1 MAVKA
6 FVYQGVPGRVIFG
19 EGTIATV
26 GEEAERLGIRRA
38 LVIATPEQ
46 RAEAERVA
54 ALLGPSAAAVF
65 AGARMHTPVEVTEQA
80 MAVVAAKTIDGTVA
94 IGGGSTTGLGKAIG
108 LRTDVPQIVI
118 PTTYAGSE
126 MTNLLGETAGGE
138 KKTLRD
144 PKIRPETVIYD
155 VELTLT
161 LPPGLSVTSGLNAMA
176 HAVEGLY
183 ARDGNPVLS
192 LMAEE
197 AIRALG
203 EALPEIS
210 HAPKDKA
217 ARSDAL
223 YGAWLS
229 GIVLGSSSVA
239 IHHKLCHVLGGTF
252 DLPHAETHAV
262 ILPHAVAYN
271 AAAAAEAIGRVAR
284 ALGVRD
290 AAAGLFDLAKTSG
303 APTALRDIGMPESG
317 LDRAADLAVAE
328 PYWNPRPI
336 ERKAIRVLL
345 DDAWHGRRPAAG
357 DSRQRSDVRR
367 QTKEGVRGVG

>member
-1 MAVKA
+1 MATGA
-6 FVYQGVPGRVIFG
+6 FVYQAAPARAVFG
-19 EGTIATV
+19 SGTIAKV
-26 GEEAERLGIRRA
+26 AEEAERLGIRRA
-38 LVIATPEQ
+38 LILSTPEQ
-46 RAEAERVA
+46 KGEAERVA
-54 ALLGPSAAAVF
+54 ALLGSGARAVF
-65 AGARMHTPVEVTEQA
+65 AGARMHTPTEVTAEA
-80 MAVVAAKTIDGTVA
+80 MAIVLRDAIDGTVA
-94 IGGGSTTGLGKAIG
+94 IGGGSTTGLGKAIA
-108 LRTDVPQIVI
+108 LRTDLPQIVI

-155 VELTLT
+155 VDLTLG
-161 LPPGLSVTSGLNAMA
+161 LPLALSVNSGLNAMA

-183 ARDGNPVLS
+183 AHDGNPVLS

-197 AIRALG
+197 GIRAFG
-203 EALPEIS
+203 TALPGI
-210 HAPKDKA
+210 HRNPRDAG

-223 YGAWLS
+223 YGAWLC

-262 ILPHAVAYN
+262 ILPHAIAYN
-271 AAAAAEAIGRVAR
+271 ASAAPQAIGRVAR
-284 ALGVRD
+284 ALGVSV
-290 AAAGLFDLAKTSG
+290 AAAGLFDMAKAAG

-317 LDRAADLAVAE
+317 LDRAADLAVAD

-336 ERKAIRVLL
+336 DRTSIRALL
-345 DDAWHGRRPAAG
+345 DNAWHGRRP
-357 DSRQRSDVRR
+357 
-367 QTKEGVRGVG
+367 T